1 MIADGRPGT
10 LGQYEAELA
19 AAISSVTL
27 LGQLRYDAADLEQ
40 LRRALGPLFA
50 GSVPNGLDEAGR
62 RYPLTFALYLVLE
75 GLYHYIGGD
84 YWSGP
89 RETLGVTSS
98 YTSRAGDKFRG
109 ALRGAGLPTFENL
122 GGHINVAPIL
132 AHGGI
137 PNYCLKDFFDLLN
150 WAARHRPAVD
160 VPTLMDEWA
169 AEGFRVN
176 LDKPAQRFLLHGGDM
191 AEEFVE
197 RCLALLGEDADPE
210 SLDLPLRVLEQYDA
224 WRTEHPTREKGR
236 SDYRLTRPR
245 LICDPYGESIAIIL
259 PPVFFATGQ
268 APAGLVWQ
276 IDAGERRCEE
286 ATWRRQLG
294 QETEFSPRNP
304 VVNILTV
311 APTYTVAVAAGD
323 APLQSWTLPGPADP
337 PLLAF
342 DADSGEL
349 LGDSRRDNKA
359 EYWITPGERHLV
371 FPRGWSAR
379 PDERAR
385 KRIEQLD
392 GEEGDW
398 SAFAVETWTLEPDG
412 RVELLGP
419 DGQCATFCARN
430 DPPPARPWLDGEPLI
445 APGVDERYALYAG
458 RPPLLRIPPGRGAHD
473 PTKWHIRITPIDAAD
488 PPTLRASS
496 LADLPQH
503 CVMLDGDVLLSL
515 DAPELLGPVPIGEFH
530 IHLRGPYT
538 RKAEFHVRFAP
549 GLSFDQDPPLYLA
562 LDDAPTRFR
571 IGHAAGFE
579 LRALTSDTI
588 FAPATPVS
596 AGPAAATS
604 GTLVVAPE
612 RTRVPLRLEAKPLSG
627 TLAPAPAVEFE
638 LPVHRLRFGLAE
650 PERPDDFRWATTPLR
665 LHPAALDAPHSVLLR
680 ADLPPLPG
688 APPLPVGWRLA
699 ALDGRVL
706 RKTPPRPASR
716 HPQTGLA
723 EWLDTFHHDHEGDAA
738 LLQLVV
744 IDGAETVIDV
754 VRLLPTL
761 ELGRVMTEWA
771 VDETGSKLSLV
782 WKAAAPIR
790 NRQARLWPVDR
801 PWVTAPVILP
811 VPDEASDF
819 AEWSLPPQ
827 ALLPGEYLAE
837 MIVHDPWDISAPVRP
852 APGAPNTFV
861 LQPDDMGGALDAALT
876 RARHDELPAD
886 EALAWVLCMARTG
899 LDGSLARLN
908 ITLKRERGSLGMA
921 QFVLWADAVRA
932 LDPDQS
938 YRLVLSIFFE
948 EERIARLGEL
958 AADDRRAWLAHLPA
972 GLEPSVYRA
981 LLPLADGEARRVCI
995 RQLCAI
1001 GDEAGFLAL
1010 LEEVN
1015 GATMSIESTI
1025 EIMMPV
1031 SQAAADFLFTQSGTV
1046 ATSLLGTLLKR
1057 KHNKRIIG
1065 KGTDLKTNV
1074 GYIQVTSIRD
1084 TVTNSYVDFCYIDSE
1099 CHQIL
1104 GKLWPTTSRLPV
1116 SIDQRSRI
1124 IQLLTS
1130 PVHKCQIGGCDYVYR
1145 TVAELNQHYKSDK
1158 HRIPPYL
1165 PGKSTNLE
1173 LPLTTINILPPD
1185 GPYK

>member
-1 MIADGRPGT
+1 MGMDDVKA
-10 LGQYEAELA
+10 LEQYERELKETIA
-19 AAISSVTL
+19 SVTL
-27 LGQLRYDAADLEQ
+27 LGQLGYDAADLEQ
-40 LRRALGPLFA
+40 LRRVLRPLLA

-75 GLYHYIGGD
+75 GLYQYTGGD
-84 YWSGP
+84 YWTGP
-89 RETLGVTSS
+89 REALSITGN
-98 YTSRAGDKFRG
+98 YTKGAGDKFRG
-109 ALRGAGLPTFENL
+109 ALRAAGLPTFENL

-137 PNYCLKDFFDLLN
+137 PNYCLDDFFGLLN
-150 WAARHRPAVD
+150 WAERHRPAVD

-169 AEGFRVN
+169 TEGFRVT
-176 LDKPAQRFLLHGGDM
+176 LDRPAQRFLQHGGDM

-197 RCLALLGEDADPE
+197 RCLALLREDTDPE
-210 SLDLPLRVLEQYDA
+210 SLDLPARVLEQYGA
-224 WRTEHPTREKGR
+224 WLNEHPAREKGQ
-236 SDYRLTRPR
+236 SDYHLTRPR
-245 LICDPYGESIAIIL
+245 LICDPYGEGIAIIL
-259 PPVFFATGQ
+259 PPVFYATGK

-276 IDAGERRCEE
+276 IVAGERRREE

-294 QETEFSPRNP
+294 RETEFSPRNP

-311 APTYTVAVAAGD
+311 APTYTVAVVAGGV
-323 APLQSWTLPGPADP
+323 PLQSWTLPGPADP

-342 DADSGEL
+342 DADSGKL
-349 LGDSRRDNKA
+349 LDDSRRDNKA
-359 EYWITPGERHLV
+359 EYWITPGERLLV

-379 PDERAR
+379 PDEGAR
-385 KRIEQLD
+385 KRIEQPD
-392 GEEGDW
+392 SGGDW
-398 SAFAVETWTLEPDG
+398 SSFTFETWTLKPDG
-412 RVELLGP
+412 RVDLLGP
-419 DGQCATFCARN
+419 DGQCATFRARN

-445 APGVDERYALYAG
+445 ASGVDERYALYAG
-458 RPPLLRIPPGRGAHD
+458 RPPLLCIPPGRGAHA
-473 PTKWHIRITPIDAAD
+473 PAKWRITITPVGAAD
-488 PPTLRASS
+488 PPTLRAFS

-503 CVMLDGDVLLSL
+503 CVMLDGHVLLSL
-515 DAPELLGPVPIGEFH
+515 DAPELLGPAPMGEFH
-530 IHLRGPYT
+530 IHLRGPYG
-538 RKAEFHVRFAP
+538 RKAEFYVRFAP
-549 GLSFDQDPPLYLA
+549 GLRFEQDPPLYLT

-571 IGHAAGFE
+571 IAHAAGFE
-579 LRALTSDTI
+579 LRALTSDVT
-588 FAPATPVS
+588 FAPATP
-596 AGPAAATS
+596 AGTDPTAATS

-612 RTRVPLRLEAKPLSG
+612 RTRVPLRLEARPLPGS
-627 TLAPAPAVEFE
+627 LAPAPAVEFE
-638 LPVHRLRFGLAE
+638 LPVHRLRIGLAE

-665 LHPAALDAPHSVLLR
+665 LHPAALDAPHSALLR
-680 ADLPPLPG
+680 ADLPPLPD

-706 RKTPPRPASR
+706 RETQPRPASR

-723 EWLDTFHHDHEGDAA
+723 EWLDTFHHEGDAV

-771 VDETGSKLSLV
+771 VDGTGSKLSLV

-801 PWVTAPVILP
+801 PWVTAPIILP

-819 AEWSLPPQ
+819 AEWSLSPR

-908 ITLKRERGSLGMA
+908 ITLKRERAALDMA
-921 QFVLWADAVRA
+921 QLVLWVDAVRA
-932 LDPDQS
+932 LDADQS
-938 YRLVLSIFFE
+938 YRLVLTILFE

-972 GLEPSVYRA
+972 GLQPSVYRA

-995 RQLCAI
+995 EAVCRD
-1001 GDEAGFLAL
+1001 GDAPGFRAL
-1010 LEEVN
+1010 LEDVTA
-1015 GATMSIESTI
+1015 GTIDATDAVRLLS
-1025 EIMMPV
+1025 PAAAV
-1031 SQAAADFLFTQSGTV
+1031 AADFLFEDGEPE
-1046 ATSLLGTLLKR
+1046 AINLLCSLLREAPDERYIATGVGLW
-1057 KHNKRIIG
+1057 
-1065 KGTDLKTNV
+1065 TDAGFVHVTGIHDSTTRLRREVCRMNSNAHYLV
-1074 GYIQVTSIRD
+1074 GR
-1084 TVTNSYVDFCYIDSE
+1084 
-1099 CHQIL
+1099 
-1104 GKLWPTTSRLPV
+1104 LWPDAAKPLP
-1116 SIDQRSRI
+1116 IRIGLTRRI
-1124 IQLLTS
+1124 IQIMSGPIYSCRFTGQPTCCFS
-1130 PVHKCQIGGCDYVYR
+1130 FATP
-1145 TVAELNQHYKSDK
+1145 AELKRHYKQAHK
-1158 HRIPPYL
+1158 MME
-1165 PGKSTNLE
+1165 KSGNPEKMKTLE
-1173 LPLTTINILPPD
+1173 LTRLTYTQPGRLL
-1185 GPYK
+1185 